1 MLIDILCQW
10 CRENLLLFFRLIMDH
25 LFQEIRD
32 HSYHEF
38 MPKIIGMEK
47 ICRNLLC
54 RQFSSHHSGIDAV
67 LHTDTGQIIMSSYL
81 RMIICR
87 TFAGIII
94 DIMDQHHCRCARTAI
109 DLPHQTFVGLAEM
122 RRTVIVHGK
131 FHKYQIRQPL
141 KQVFLYS
148 RRAELGIGS
157 SDSGVHIIK
166 FRIGKYLFQPAKRP
180 CRITFFRIRSGK
192 SLGNGTADKSYRK
205 PLAFGCT
212 VHKTFQSGQVA
223 PVQDSGFFINNVP
236 RALAVLID
244 AVFHRGIPFRLVLQ
258 CFADP
263 EDFFGTV
270 SSGLQIVDTTVQ
282 MNRYLR
288 IFIPDHSFEHDDNM
302 TDFLRSSFHMIVQ

>member
-1 MLIDILCQW
+1 MLIGIFCQRS
-10 CRENLLLFFRLIMDH
+10 RENFLRLLRFIMDH
-25 LFQEIRD
+25 LFQKVRDHGCHQFMSQIIGVQEIR
-32 HSYHEF
+32 S
-38 MPKIIGMEK
+38 
-47 ICRNLLC
+47 NLLC
-54 RQFSSHHSGIDAV
+54 RKSSCCHCRIDAV
-67 LHTDTGQIIMSSYL
+67 LYTDTGQIIMSSYL

-87 TFAGIII
+87 TFTGIII

-109 DLPHQTFVGLAEM
+109 NLPHQAFVGLTEM

-131 FHKYQIRQPL
+131 FYKYQIRQPL

-166 FRIGKYLFQPAKRP
+166 FRIGKYLFQPAKCP
-180 CRITFFRIRSGK
+180 CRITFVRIRSGK